1 MMGRPKSIRESDFR
15 AVRGNYQYLAL
26 KVLDNA
32 LRDAAGT
39 RQTSHETQREAR
51 EFIHSKEAEFWADA
65 SGVNIRK
72 LRQAYKQRLL
82 Q

>member
-1 MMGRPKSIRESDFR
+1 MSRPKSIRESDFK
-15 AVRGNYQYLAL
+15 AVRANYRYLAL

-32 LRDAAGT
+32 LRDASGT
-39 RQTSHETQREAR
+39 RQTSRETQQEAR
-51 EFIHSKEAEFWADA
+51 DFIHSEEAEFWADA

-72 LRQAYKQRLL
+72 LRQAYQKRLL